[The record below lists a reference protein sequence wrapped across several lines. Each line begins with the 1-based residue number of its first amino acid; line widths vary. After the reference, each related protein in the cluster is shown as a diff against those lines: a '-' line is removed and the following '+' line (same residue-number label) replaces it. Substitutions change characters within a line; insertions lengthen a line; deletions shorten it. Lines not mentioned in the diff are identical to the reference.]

1 MQIPE
6 KAWNDY
12 ITRLSRLNQKAGQL
26 MQQYIEQHGTQDVD
40 ALIRHAY
47 ALVTRYGEGSA
58 ELACQMYDALAEAQG
73 ATVPRAEPARPASY
87 GEVARMVHSTQQS
100 PPQMQNGVSR
110 LVKRAGADTT
120 LQNAQRDGA
129 QFAWVPHG
137 DTCPFCVMLAS
148 NGWRKVSKAALKK
161 GHAEHIHANCDCEY
175 AVRFDSRTNVAG
187 YDPDKYLRQYGAAN
201 GDLNAMRR
209 ERYAQNREKINA
221 QKRAAYKAK
230 SLDFMGAPK
239 DFTDRNGLVSV
250 KGYQVKGHDTIFTQ
264 TNTADAQNTI
274 KLISEKFEE
283 IKQFNS
289 VQEIIVAKDIPGIA
303 AYDHV
308 DNRLY
313 VNEKISNA
321 RFIKKQLS
329 GGYFVAENAEDILR
343 HEMHHKD
350 HWDFIKAKTLTSGKS
365 SDIVK
370 QEIEAE
376 LREYVLLQ
384 FASDPKYISNTVS
397 KNASVIFER
406 EGSLNELIA
415 DALLQIDKQ
424 VEKDPTLL
432 KLVGGIFYDA

>member
-239 DFTDRNGLVSV
+239 DFTDRNGFVSV
-250 KGYQVKGHDTIFTQ
+250 KAYQVKGHDTIFTQ